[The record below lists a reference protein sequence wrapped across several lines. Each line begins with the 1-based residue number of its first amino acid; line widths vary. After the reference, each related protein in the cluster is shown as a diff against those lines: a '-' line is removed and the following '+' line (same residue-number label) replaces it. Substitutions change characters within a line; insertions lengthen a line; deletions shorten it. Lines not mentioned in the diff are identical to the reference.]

1 MSSPPLPLDDI
12 SRLSALARSGLMDSQ
27 AELSF
32 DRVSRLASQVL
43 NAPVALLSLVDER
56 RQFFKSSIG
65 LTGQAASDRQT
76 PLSHSFC
83 QHVVTSGAPLV
94 VDDALQHP
102 LVRTNQAIN
111 DLNVMDAPGPDYER
125 PSLPYPCAAW
135 IRLQHGPRKGTRRA
149 IRHGLPTRAEVTLL
163 SRGAYKYHL
172 VVSPDFARS

>member
-1 MSSPPLPLDDI
+1 MSSPPRPLDDV

-32 DRVSRLASQVL
+32 DRVSRLASRVL

-111 DLNVMDAPGPDYER
+111 DLNVKAYIGVPVTDPDGFVLG
-125 PSLPYPCAAW
+125 SFCV
-135 IRLQHGPRKGTRRA
+135 IDGH
-149 IRHGLPTRAEVTLL
+149 
-163 SRGAYKYHL
+163 
-172 VVSPDFARS
+172 ARSWSESDLAIGDDRDRAAP